1 MIMLNRIKHISLLL
15 LAALVLTA
23 CSDNNQPTEGV
34 QYKTLAKSLTSY
46 QLPEV
51 TEVFALTCGHCRTM
65 ESVIPQLQKQTG
77 KTFGKLHVTF
87 NDSAQIS
94 AFIFYTAMMQLN
106 DIPDH
111 DFMNELF
118 AAVQMGPEV
127 SGVEKQQALE
137 AAFEKRG
144 LVSPYQLEKAQQ
156 EKMFELFQNADEIS
170 QVAQINSVPT
180 FIVNGK
186 YQVITSAHQNAEE
199 IGNTIKF
206 LLSKP

>member
-1 MIMLNRIKHISLLL
+1 
-15 LAALVLTA
+15 
-23 CSDNNQPTEGV
+23 
-34 QYKTLAKSLTSY
+34 
-46 QLPEV
+46 
-51 TEVFALTCGHCRTM
+51 M
-65 ESVIPQLQKQTG
+65 ESVIPQLQEQTG

-118 AAVQMGPEV
+118 AAVQMG
-127 SGVEKQQALE
+127 
-137 AAFEKRG
+137 
-144 LVSPYQLEKAQQ
+144 
-156 EKMFELFQNADEIS
+156 
-170 QVAQINSVPT
+170 
-180 FIVNGK
+180 GK